1 MLRPNMHQ
9 NKFKNSTMLKVSK
22 MIHFLALLL
31 GFQVSVFFVF
41 FLLTEAG
48 ANLIEGKAAVIP
60 MMLLIILSA
69 GGYVYALSKPHKGS
83 LVMITGGVLMMVYL
97 LILAGISEYKMALI
111 FGMPFIVPGLILY
124 LNRYN
129 ALKKQ

>member
-60 MMLLIILSA
+60 MMLLIMLSA
-69 GGYVYALSKPHKGS
+69 GGYV
-83 LVMITGGVLMMVYL
+83 
-97 LILAGISEYKMALI
+97 
-111 FGMPFIVPGLILY
+111 
-124 LNRYN
+124 
-129 ALKKQ
+129 